1 MTTTSS
7 VQNLFTSILRRD
19 GTTEE
24 VANFV
29 AVINGELITLAEAQ
43 KLLIES
49 TEASQFVDP
58 VIRLYQSAFDR
69 QPESTGFDFNVQ
81 FLRDG
86 GTINQLSDAFVV
98 STEFTNLFGTG
109 TTVDSAFVA
118 GLYQFILNRFP
129 VVSEIDAWISTGEDR
144 GGVLRGFS
152 ESPEYIVNSQ
162 ADVDRLLNNLAIGIP
177 LDPTKSLPDEASQIV
192 DPVIRLYQSAF
203 GRQPDSDGF
212 DVNVQFL
219 RDGGTVEQLSA
230 AFTVTA
236 EFTNRFGTSDTV
248 DSAYLT
254 ALFLN
259 VLGRTPTDAEV
270 DAWIATGEDRGG
282 VLRGFSES
290 PEYIVNSQADV
301 DRLLNNVASGIPLDP
316 TKSLAETPG
325 GPIANLGATASIL
338 VAENSTMVTD
348 GFDGTDTPS
357 NIGGVDG
364 SLFDDEE
371 GDDTLIQLDANDSV
385 TLIGVSLGD
394 LNSGD
399 VLI

>member
-19 GTTEE
+19 GTTEK

-43 KLLIES
+43 KVLIES
-49 TEASQFVDP
+49 TEVASFVDP
-58 VIRLYQSAFDR
+58 VVRLYQSAFGR
-69 QPESTGFDFNVQ
+69 QPESTGFDFNVA

-86 GTINQLSDAFVV
+86 GTIDQLSDAFVV
-98 STEFTNLFGTG
+98 SAEFTDLFGTG
-109 TTVDSAFVA
+109 TTVDSAFIA
-118 GLYQFILNRFP
+118 GLYQFVLNRLP
-129 VVSEIDAWISTGEDR
+129 VVSEI
-144 GGVLRGFS
+144 
-152 ESPEYIVNSQ
+152 
-162 ADVDRLLNNLAIGIP
+162 
-177 LDPTKSLPDEASQIV
+177 
-192 DPVIRLYQSAF
+192 
-203 GRQPDSDGF
+203 
-212 DVNVQFL
+212 
-219 RDGGTVEQLSA
+219 
-230 AFTVTA
+230 
-236 EFTNRFGTSDTV
+236 
-248 DSAYLT
+248 
-254 ALFLN
+254 
-259 VLGRTPTDAEV
+259 

-301 DRLLNNVASGIPLDP
+301 DRLLNNVAIGIPFDP

-325 GPIANLGATASIL
+325 GPIANLGATTSIL

-348 GFDGTDTPS
+348 GFDGFDGTDTPS
-357 NIGGVDG
+357 NIWGVDG

-385 TLIGVSLGD
+385 TLLGVSLSD

>member
-7 VQNLFTSILRRD
+7 VQNLFTLILRRD

-29 AVINGELITLAEAQ
+29 AVINEEFITLAQAQ
-43 KLLIES
+43 QVLLES
-49 TEASQFVDP
+49 TEVASFVDP
-58 VIRLYQSAFDR
+58 V
-69 QPESTGFDFNVQ
+69 V
-81 FLRDG
+81 
-86 GTINQLSDAFVV
+86 
-98 STEFTNLFGTG
+98 
-109 TTVDSAFVA
+109 
-118 GLYQFILNRFP
+118 
-129 VVSEIDAWISTGEDR
+129 
-144 GGVLRGFS
+144 
-152 ESPEYIVNSQ
+152 
-162 ADVDRLLNNLAIGIP
+162 
-177 LDPTKSLPDEASQIV
+177 
-192 DPVIRLYQSAF
+192 RLYQSAF
-203 GRQPDSDGF
+203 GRQPDPDGF
-212 DVNVQFL
+212 DDNVQFL
-219 RDGGTVEQLSA
+219 RDGGTVEQLSDVFSVA
-230 AFTVTA
+230 V
-236 EFTNRFGTSDTV
+236 EFTNRFSTGTTV
-248 DSAYLT
+248 DSA
-254 ALFLN
+254 FLAGMYQN
-259 VLGRTPTDAEV
+259 VLNRLPVVSEIDF
-270 DAWIATGEDRGG
+270 WIATGEDRGG

-301 DRLLNNVASGIPLDP
+301 DRLLNKVASGIPLDP

-325 GPIANLGATASIL
+325 GPIANLSATASML

-348 GFDGTDTPS
+348 GFDGTDTSS